1 MTNKQIKPWEIER
14 YLLGELPPSRM
25 EEISRLI
32 RQNPDLS
39 EEIDNVKRSH
49 AEVMKRHPIESML
62 PGILKK
68 YEENRQQA
76 RVRERASLFTLKR
89 LLYAT
94 PVVASVLI
102 LLFVVFVRD
111 GTRPGF
117 TRIKGEESVDFAKT
131 QIIIYRQ
138 NPKEI
143 ELLDN
148 QSKAKAGDLLQ
159 LAYVP
164 AGKTHGV
171 IFSIDGNGV
180 VTLHYPESRN
190 DSSLLKQ
197 ERKNL
202 LSSAYELDNAPDFE
216 RFFFITAMEEIDVT
230 DILKKAEALALSP
243 ALAKTGNL
251 KLPYSYHQFS
261 ILLNKEKPND

>member
-14 YLLGELPPSRM
+14 YLLGELPASRM
-25 EEISRLI
+25 EEIAQLI
-32 RQNPDLS
+32 RENPDL
-39 EEIDNVKRSH
+39 EKEIENVKRSH
-49 AEVMKRHPIESML
+49 AEVMKQNPIETML

-76 RVRERASLFTLKR
+76 RIKERARPVTLKR

-94 PVVASVLI
+94 PVVASVLV

-111 GTRPGF
+111 GTSPGF
-117 TRIKGEESVDFAKT
+117 TRIKGEESVDFGKT

-148 QSKAKAGDLLQ
+148 QSEAKAGDLLQ

-164 AGKTHGV
+164 AGRTHGV
-171 IFSIDGNGV
+171 IFSIDGNGI

-216 RFFFITAMEEIDVT
+216 RFFFITAMEEIDVA

-243 ALAKTGNL
+243 ALAKMNNL
-251 KLPYSYHQFS
+251 KLPESYHQFS
-261 ILLNKEKPND
+261 IFLNKEKPND

>member
-1 MTNKQIKPWEIER
+1 MTNMQIKTWEIER
-14 YLLGELPPSRM
+14 FLLGELPPSRM
-25 EEISRLI
+25 EEIARLI
-32 RQNPDLS
+32 QQDPDLR
-39 EEIDNVKRSH
+39 EEVESVKRSQD
-49 AEVMKRHPIESML
+49 EMMKQHPIEAML
-62 PGILKK
+62 PGILKR
-68 YEENRQQA
+68 YEENKRQA
-76 RVRERASLFTLKR
+76 RIREKTRPITLRR

-111 GTRPGF
+111 GTSPGF
-117 TRIKGEESVDFAKT
+117 TRIKGEESVDFGKT

-159 LAYVP
+159 LAYIP

-243 ALAKTGNL
+243 ALAETGNL